1 MRTRWWLAVPW
12 LLSALLTGGASA
24 WADGDPVRKSL
35 DRLRTAIEVLGEPAA
50 GEVAS
55 ERDRL
60 VEVFSDIDQRAR
72 ELASD
77 RESVEAGRKKFEAL
91 GRDRDAK
98 MRQLDLEM
106 STFDNDFADLVRRG
120 KIHDADAQAASA
132 AIAEAT
138 TSAQIASAQ
147 AWGAR
152 VTARKAMLERELAA
166 LKARYDDIN
175 RRRLALLDEVALQAQ
190 DYNWLQK
197 RSAWVDRE
205 TSGLLRECA
214 AALSQAF
221 ALKQIANAP
230 KRDITYQ
237 SSRMLADK
245 FEKDFVANYAKE
257 AALKIAEG
265 ERLPRGLSERS
276 KQISAFTKPLLGLD
290 ARITIKKAGALFGKA
305 SVAFTL
311 ADIAVDAGNAGADQ
325 VTLEVAKNTFLIRD
339 FGAAMQRIIQAKGAP
354 GMQTPEYLAMRAE
367 MERLAASLPP
377 GEAEVLRLSFYNVSA
392 FISALT
398 SGAAHY
404 VGRKTARKFGTV
416 TNRINNL
423 DRATHGP
430 GVVRGYKRA
439 LQAFGAASGDNMT
452 KITAQGLLDSVREA
466 NEARPER
473 LPPK

>member
-1 MRTRWWLAVPW
+1 M
-12 LLSALLTGGASA
+12 LLSALLTGGAPA
-24 WADGDPVRKSL
+24 WADGDPLRKAL
-35 DRLRTAIEVLGEPAA
+35 DRLRVAIEALGEPKA

-72 ELASD
+72 NLASD

-98 MRQLDLEM
+98 MRQFDLEM

-120 KIHDADAQAASA
+120 KIHDADAQGANA
-132 AIAEAT
+132 AIAAAT

-237 SSRMLADK
+237 SPDMLADK
-245 FEKDFVANYAKE
+245 IAKDLVATYAKE
-257 AALKIAEG
+257 VALKPLEG
-265 ERLPRGLSERS
+265 ERVARQLSEAS
-276 KQISAFTKPLLGLD
+276 KQISSFTKPLLGLD
-290 ARITIKKAGALFGKA
+290 ASITIKKAGALVGRA

-311 ADIAVDAGNAGADQ
+311 ADIALDAGNAGADQ
-325 VTLEVAKNTFLIRD
+325 VTLEVAKNTFLIGD
-339 FGAAMQRIIQAKGAP
+339 YGAAMQDIIQAKGAP

-367 MERLAASLPP
+367 MERLAASLPS

-392 FISALT
+392 LISALA
-398 SGAAHY
+398 SGAGQY
-404 VGRKTARKFGTV
+404 VGRKTGLFAGKATRH
-416 TNRINNL
+416 INNL

-430 GVVRGYKRA
+430 GGVKRFTKGLEA
-439 LQAFGAASGDNMT
+439 VGAASGDDLT
-452 KITAQGLLDSVREA
+452 KITARGVLENLREA
-466 NEARPER
+466 DEARQAR